1 MPFIE
6 LLHSFDKT
14 NFDLEDGAPSGGPIN
29 ASNYGHQHTY
39 TPQNEFKNS
48 PEYSG
53 VLETDGFSGNPAIPG
68 TGFLD
73 LENNGPTNVPV
84 NGHQQSYTPQDTF
97 ESNPAGTFQQGVLWD
112 STTQTSPIGGFSGNP
127 NVPGTGFL
135 DLQNNAP
142 INVPNNLHQQN
153 YTPQD
158 TFENSP
164 AHDGL
169 LDDAAFDGPDQL
181 DIETDPKTF
190 FPKTNGRNS
199 TFVQNWGPNANEF
212 IKSEQGSKTGGKL
225 YPTPDP
231 NSPFANR
238 LPAVFDGDLDL
249 ENNDPAVVGISGGG
263 KEGFQPKYTPKKGQG
278 YITPGEQESDL
289 VKVEPGGEVVDLG
302 SLKITALDI
311 ESDKAD
317 SKEGDSG
324 GPRRLVN
331 QSKKSFQSGQ
341 YTVKRAG
348 GLGVGSI
355 AGMNGQGGGVI
366 TQTLHT
372 YTPQNPYFEAGGLDL
387 TPIGSAQNV
396 NSVPFTP
403 KNNIVESNEEQGYD
417 ATI

>member
-39 TPQNEFKNS
+39 TPQNKFKDS
-48 PEYSG
+48 PEGDKSTG
-53 VLETDGFSGNPAIPG
+53 LLKDEGFDGIEG
-68 TGFLD
+68 LD
-73 LENNGPTNVPV
+73 LENNGPKNVPLY
-84 NGHQQSYTPQDTF
+84 NH
-97 ESNPAGTFQQGVLWD
+97 N
-112 STTQTSPIGGFSGNP
+112 
-127 NVPGTGFL
+127 
-135 DLQNNAP
+135 
-142 INVPNNLHQQN
+142 QN
-153 YTPQD
+153 YTPTD
-158 TFENSP
+158 EFINSP
-164 AHDGL
+164 AHNGL

-212 IKSEQGSKTGGKL
+212 VNSEQGSKTGGKL
-225 YPTPDP
+225 YPTTDP
-231 NSPFANR
+231 T
-238 LPAVFDGDLDL
+238 LPTLTDAFDGDLDL
-249 ENNDPAVVGISGGG
+249 ENNDPAIVGISGGG
-263 KEGFQPKYTPKKGQG
+263 KKGFQPQYTPKKGQG

-289 VKVEPGGEVVDLG
+289 VKVEPGGEVKDLG

-311 ESDKAD
+311 ASDEAGT
-317 SKEGDSG
+317 EQGGSG
-324 GPRRLVN
+324 GPRRIVD
-331 QSKKSFQSGQ
+331 QSKKSFNSGQ
-341 YTVKRAG
+341 YTVTRAG

-403 KNNIVESNEEQGYD
+403 KNNIVESNEEKGYD